1 MISIKKRLVKFKKV
15 LTPQRVMMMAFLF
28 LLFLPL
34 VVSADNT
41 QNWAIPQGS
50 AGLGNGG
57 NAISNQPEATA
68 FYQHFSVYLQP
79 FWGIVAKPVAIL
91 GGFII
96 KGLAHLADILQQ
108 VFYASIKF
116 MTILNDLGNQN
127 TTIGKLYSLMQK
139 LGIIVF
145 GLSIVIYAVFVI
157 FNGKSKIFKNILQ
170 TIFLATLVFSFIPW
184 AVGQTLNIT
193 QDAVTETATASGEKS
208 IALSLIQNNVVDKYA
223 FDALS
228 WQVPLQTDGTVAKPA
243 DYNVIKSID
252 GWDPSE
258 LAGIV
263 TDKTLMSMGD
273 KNNGGATNATV
284 IFEHKLI
291 DQTMSDGKKLQGKQT
306 VAGIDKGTLDLQ
318 AWFGDN
324 YLRYKVNWL
333 ALIISL
339 AAICLLFLTMT
350 IKVGL
355 SVTQITITTI
365 SGPVLAAIKAS
376 HTKKVKE
383 LIANIFH
390 GVLGIYF
397 DFLIVAIAVGII
409 YWITSTTVFFD
420 AGLPALVVAILKAV
434 LYAVVF
440 FGVFAGIG
448 AVESFLGVSSGHGNA
463 LKQVMAGAMVAR
475 AAFSGGQFM
484 GGMLAP
490 AGIGAAKAGWTST
503 KNTPGEIRGMASWMR
518 GLTMMPGTSRKNDKT
533 SNETPG
539 QASGIPPKENTA
551 QNATGGQSESQRQK
565 EAQEALKKEQQMAG
579 QQKEAQQTTHDDT
592 HKNTQNEEQTP
603 QQAQPFEPTGNAN
616 SNPIQPEKS
625 RREKAREKMQQNK
638 AGQKSGSNTNSNDS
652 TQAQDDLTQE
662 APQPSSQTGGQES
675 LEDTPASPSR
685 LNHLEN
691 RMNQADEQKQKEDK
705 LQAKQ
710 ARKQKQST
718 RLQKASQNLS
728 QAGQTMQ
735 QFEPHINSIE
745 SEE

>member
-1 MISIKKRLVKFKKV
+1 MILIKQRWLKFKKCI
-15 LTPQRVMMMAFLF
+15 TPQRMMMLAFLILMIF
-28 LLFLPL
+28 PL
-34 VVSADNT
+34 AVSADNA

-50 AGLGNGG
+50 AGMGNGG
-57 NAISNQPEATA
+57 NAISNQAEATA
-68 FYQHFSVYLQP
+68 FYQYFSVYLQP
-79 FWGIVAKPVAIL
+79 FWGIVAKPVALL
-91 GGFII
+91 GGFLI
-96 KGLAHLADILQQ
+96 KGLAHLADVLQQ

-157 FNGKSKIFKNILQ
+157 FNGKSKIFRNILQ
-170 TIFLATLVFSFIPW
+170 TVFLVTLVFSFIPW
-184 AVGQTLNIT
+184 AVGQTLTLT
-193 QDAVTETATASGEKS
+193 QDAVTETAAASGEKS

-223 FDALS
+223 FDALN
-228 WQVPLQTDGTVAKPA
+228 WKVPLQSDGTVANPS

-263 TDKTLMSMGD
+263 TDDTLQNMGE
-273 KNNGGATNATV
+273 KQGLGKGNATNATI

-291 DQTMSDGKKLQGKQT
+291 DQTTSDGKKLQGKQT
-306 VAGIDKGTLDLQ
+306 VAGIDKGTIALQ

-333 ALIISL
+333 ALIVSL

-409 YWITSTTVFFD
+409 YWITSTTAFFD
-420 AGLPALVVAILKAV
+420 AGLPSLIVAILKAV
-434 LYAVVF
+434 LYVVVF

-475 AAFSGGQFM
+475 AAFSGGQFAA
-484 GGMLAP
+484 GMLAP
-490 AGIGAAKAGWTST
+490 AGAAAAKAGWNST
-503 KNTPGEIRGMASWMR
+503 KNTPGEVNGFANWMR
-518 GLTMMPGTSRKNDKT
+518 GLTMMPGTSGKDDKT
-533 SNETPG
+533 SGADLRQPTN
-539 QASGIPPKENTA
+539 GIQS
-551 QNATGGQSESQRQK
+551 QNSTGKQSESQRQK
-565 EAQEALKKEQQMAG
+565 EAQEALKKEQQKNS
-579 QQKEAQQTTHDDT
+579 QQPTQSTTQD
-592 HKNTQNEEQTP
+592 EEQKP
-603 QQAQPFEPTGNAN
+603 QQSQPFEPAGNA
-616 SNPIQPEKS
+616 SSSPIQPEKS
-625 RREKAREKMQQNK
+625 RREKAQEKMRQNK
-638 AGQKSGSNTNSNDS
+638 TGQATGSSSNSSDS
-652 TQAQDDLTQE
+652 TQTQDDLTQE
-662 APQPSSQTGGQES
+662 SPQPSGRSNEKETTEELQA
-675 LEDTPASPSR
+675 TPNR
-685 LNHLEN
+685 IDQLEN
-691 RMNQADEQKQKEDK
+691 RMNQSDEQRQKESK
-705 LQAKQ
+705 AQEKQ
-710 ARKQKQST
+710 VRKQKQSA

-745 SEE
+745 SED